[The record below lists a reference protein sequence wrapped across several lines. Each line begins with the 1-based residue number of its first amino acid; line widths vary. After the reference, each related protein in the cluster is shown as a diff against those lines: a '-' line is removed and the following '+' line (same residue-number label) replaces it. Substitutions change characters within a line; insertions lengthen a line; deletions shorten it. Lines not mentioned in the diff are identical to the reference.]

1 MCAMF
6 SRGAR
11 GAGYALCV
19 EEVLMLTMASWLEAH
34 ISGRTDHNRWERFRG
49 GMGSL

>member
-19 EEVLMLTMASWLEAH
+19 EAVLTMASWLEAH
-34 ISGRTDHNRWERFRG
+34 VSGRTDHNRWVRFRG